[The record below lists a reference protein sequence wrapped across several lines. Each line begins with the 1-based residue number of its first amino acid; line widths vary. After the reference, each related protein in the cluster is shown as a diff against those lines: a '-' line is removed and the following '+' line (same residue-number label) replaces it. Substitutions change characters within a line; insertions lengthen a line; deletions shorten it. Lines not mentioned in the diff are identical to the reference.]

1 MYLCRLEFLDQWQA
15 ERDALRKRRPINATK
30 TFHDPARHNQQN
42 EESVRAICNGLLSA
56 FNRLQYHEFF
66 ELWERSLPSSTRSG
80 DAEAQKMEF
89 YIHIYFAISPWVK
102 KPKGHGSHNNNN
114 NRASLEKDKQ
124 LTSERFR
131 RFLESQGKHLSQTT
145 EFLPFY
151 ALPYV
156 PDPSLHPSFAAIFK
170 EGWALQLS
178 QRLERFVRKS
188 LKQQTIPVVYTILK
202 RGDGMSFCVSS
213 LLFSDLI

>member
-1 MYLCRLEFLDQWQA
+1 MYFVPLEISRQSQA
-15 ERDALRKRRPINATK
+15 ERDALRKRRPVNATK

-42 EESVRAICNGLLSA
+42 EENVRAICNGLLSA

-66 ELWERSLPSSTRSG
+66 ELWERSLPSSNRSG

-102 KPKGHGSHNNNN
+102 SKGNGSNN
-114 NRASLEKDKQ
+114 NRASEKDKQ
-124 LTSERFR
+124 LASERFR

-145 EFLPFY
+145 EFLPYY

-156 PDPSLHPSFAAIFK
+156 PDPSMHPSFATIFK

-188 LKQQTIPVVYTILK
+188 LKQQTIPIVYTILK
-202 RGDGMSFCVSS
+202 RGGGM
-213 LLFSDLI
+213 